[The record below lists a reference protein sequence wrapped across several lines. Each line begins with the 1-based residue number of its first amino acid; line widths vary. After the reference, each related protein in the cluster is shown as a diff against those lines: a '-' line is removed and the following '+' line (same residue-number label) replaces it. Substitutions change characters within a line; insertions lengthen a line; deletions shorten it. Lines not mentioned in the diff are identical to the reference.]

1 MIVNF
6 DTITNMNSTK
16 TVVSIESEATTED
29 PPAPDRTYWSLTTKA
44 VINKEKCLQQKR
56 IFIAL
61 RHPIHSLDSN

>member
-29 PPAPDRTYWSLTTKA
+29 PPAPEQDGLEF
-44 VINKEKCLQQKR
+44 N
-56 IFIAL
+56 
-61 RHPIHSLDSN
+61 N